1 LAKLLGIPLNELK
14 VALLVQ
20 GGFFLNF
27 AEEFFRNKG
36 IRKTPIGGCKGEN

>member
-1 LAKLLGIPLNELK
+1 
-14 VALLVQ
+14 LLVQ

-27 AEEFFRNKG
+27 AEELFRNKG